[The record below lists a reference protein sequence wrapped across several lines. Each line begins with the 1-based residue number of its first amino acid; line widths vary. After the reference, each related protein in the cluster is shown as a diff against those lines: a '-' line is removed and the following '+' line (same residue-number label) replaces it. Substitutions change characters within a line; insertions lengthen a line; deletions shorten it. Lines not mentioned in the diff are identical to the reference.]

1 MPRVGMIVVE
11 FFMLPPERT
20 MIAAVFASAF
30 EALLMRASMLVGL
43 IFVDLP
49 VLRVI
54 AAVAVVGERR
64 GERCA
69 QRQNCA
75 CSDC

>member
-1 MPRVGMIVVE
+1 MIFVE
-11 FFMLPPERT
+11 FLMLPPERA
-20 MIAAVFASAF
+20 MISAMFASAF
-30 EALLMRASMLVGL
+30 KALLMRASMLVSL

-54 AAVAVVGERR
+54 AAVAVVRERG

-69 QRQNCA
+69 ERQNSS